1 VTLRGGRWSRG
12 TWPLIGLVSFGLLAA
27 EAPAPPA
34 AGPAGPPGGYS
45 TRSDDELLLFEVRL
59 QGAMLS
65 DTFPG
70 YPSKDGV
77 LVPLGELCRMLGL
90 AIKTDPLTGKASG
103 FFLSESRTFLLDA
116 GANTVTVE
124 GKAMPLD
131 RSKVEIHPDD
141 IYVDTRLIAAWLP
154 LDLKVDKLAARLTIT
169 PREPLPSQLLANRMK
184 GRAAFGGARA
194 DNHHYTQVDD
204 PYRWLEVPMVDETL
218 RLSSTPPADGGKR
231 TAVLQSST
239 YASAD
244 FLKLST
250 SVYAYGD
257 SQGNRSL
264 LATAGRR
271 NPEGGMLGWLDA
283 TEFELGEVYDPGLA
297 TISQSTSGTGAFVTN
312 FPLNSDIFGDKKTL
326 RGNLPPGW
334 QVELYQNGA
343 LIGFQASRADGLYEF
358 RDVPLIHG
366 WNDFRLVFY
375 GPEGQRREET
385 QHLDNSTPL
394 VPKGGFRYRFQA
406 EELHGGLGGRG
417 YLLGQYG
424 LTDKLSAF
432 GAAATVDLSTGQ
444 MRHYGQA
451 GLQGRWDLLSA
462 QLTASRATEGG
473 TAEELAVGAR
483 LSDSLSLTV
492 KRAELQDG
500 FISDIYLPSFGLIKS
515 RTDLDLSGV
524 APNLAKPWLT
534 LGVTGRRDDLVGGG
548 STLLLSPRIG
558 TAYGGWFL
566 MNTLNYQ
573 RTDLSGSSSASSFG
587 NFLVSRFFGSY
598 ALRGEATYGITP
610 TRHLQNVAFY
620 LDTTH
625 FRPWA
630 IQTGVVRVM
639 DSGETK
645 LLASATKSAGRVGVG
660 LEGSWSNRS
669 GWTAAVT
676 VRVGLFREPRTGAWG
691 SDAMGVASY
700 GAISAQT
707 FVDANGNGRMDPGE
721 KPLPG
726 VSSFVNGVA
735 RPEGSNA
742 QGVLYQHSIPGDI
755 RAKVLL
761 NASTLPDP
769 MMQPEGEGFTFIPRA
784 GHTTLLNLPAIQT
797 GDVNGTV
804 YFEHAGTT
812 RPLPGVTVELVGP
825 DGKVAASAR
834 SAYDGYYELQ
844 NFQPGKYTLRIN
856 PDEIQRRHLERPAD
870 RTLDLSGQKLER
882 DGEDWKLRPE
892 GDPLPMPVP
901 GPSAPPPAQP
911 AATAG
916 LSASAAHGAATPV
929 AAAEAAPALAAPAP
943 LAPIL
948 TGGKIGR
955 VEPAQ
960 LREAVLHGDAKQA
973 AQLSEAWLAQADL
986 KGWAVRAQIGALPST
1001 LLQAAEE
1008 LDPRDGAILL
1018 RPWALVNGQCAR
1030 QFFVA
1035 GFRTRALAERFAA
1048 RLRGRKDLDPA
1059 KVMPV
1064 KELVGAEPPCSFYA
1078 D

>member
-1 VTLRGGRWSRG
+1 MTFRGGRWSRG
-12 TWPLIGLVSFGLLAA
+12 TWPLVALVAIGLHGA
-27 EAPAPPA
+27 EAPTPLASA
-34 AGPAGPPGGYS
+34 PAGPPGGFS
-45 TRSDDELLLFEVRL
+45 THSDDELLLLEVRL
-59 QGAMLS
+59 QGATLS

-70 YPSKDGV
+70 YPVKDGV
-77 LVPLGELCRMLGL
+77 LIPLGELCRMLGL
-90 AIKTDPLTGKASG
+90 AITTDPLTGKASG
-103 FFLSESRTFLLDA
+103 FFLSESRTFSLDA
-116 GANTVTVE
+116 GANKVTVE
-124 GKAMPLD
+124 GKAMPFD
-131 RSKVEIHPDD
+131 RSQVEIHPDD
-141 IYVDTRLIAAWLP
+141 IYVDTRLISAWLP
-154 LDLKVDKLAARLTIT
+154 LGLKVDKLAAQLTIT
-169 PREPLPSQLLANRMK
+169 PREPLPAQILASRMK
-184 GRAAFGGARA
+184 GHAAFGGARA

-218 RLSSTPPADGGKR
+218 RLSSNPPANGDKR
-231 TAVLQSST
+231 TALAQSTT

-250 SVYAYGD
+250 SLYAYGD

-271 NPEGGMLGWLDA
+271 NPEGGLLGWLDA

-406 EELHGGLGGRG
+406 EELHGGLGNRG

-424 LTDKLSAF
+424 LTDKVSAF
-432 GAAATVDLSTGQ
+432 AAAATVDLTTGQ
-444 MRHYGQA
+444 VRHYGQA
-451 GLQGRWDLLSA
+451 GLQGRWGLLST

-473 TAEELAVGAR
+473 TAEELAASAR
-483 LSDSLSLTV
+483 LSDSLSLTM
-492 KRAELQDG
+492 KHAELQDG
-500 FISDIYLPSFGLIKS
+500 YISDIYLPAFGLIKS
-515 RTDLDLSGV
+515 RTDLDLTGV
-524 APNLAKPWLT
+524 APSLAKPWLT
-534 LGVTGRRDDLVGGG
+534 LGISARRDELANGG

-587 NFLVSRFFGSY
+587 NFLVSRFFGTY
-598 ALRGEATYGITP
+598 ALRGEATYSITP
-610 TRHLQNVAFY
+610 IRHLQNVAVY
-620 LDTTH
+620 LDTTR

-630 IQTGVVRVM
+630 IQTGVMRVM

-645 LLASATKSAGRVGVG
+645 LLANATKSVGRIGVG
-660 LEGSWSNRS
+660 LEGSWSNRA
-669 GWTAAVT
+669 GWGAAVT
-676 VRVGLFREPRTGAWG
+676 VRVGLFREPRAGAWG
-691 SDAMGVASY
+691 SDAMGVAPY

-707 FVDANGNGRMDPGE
+707 FLDANGNGRMDPGE

-755 RAKVLL
+755 RTKVLL
-761 NASTLPDP
+761 NPSTLPDP
-769 MMQPEGEGFTFIPRA
+769 MMQPAGDGFTFIPRA
-784 GHTTLLNLPAIQT
+784 GHTTLINLPAIQT

-804 YFEHAGTT
+804 YLEAAGST
-812 RPLPGVTVELVGP
+812 RALPGVTVELVNA

-844 NFQPGKYTLRIN
+844 NFQPGKYTLRIK
-856 PDEIQRRHLERPAD
+856 PEEMQRRHLEPPPD
-870 RTLDLSGQKLER
+870 RALDLTGEHLER
-882 DGEDWKLRPE
+882 DGEDWKLRPV
-892 GDPLPMPVP
+892 GAPMPLPTT
-901 GPSAPPPAQP
+901 PSLPPK
-911 AATAG
+911 
-916 LSASAAHGAATPV
+916 PV
-929 AAAEAAPALAAPAP
+929 APATTAALSVSATREAVSDVAPTISPSTPIAMLPAP
-943 LAPIL
+943 G
-948 TGGKIGR
+948 TVTR

-960 LREAVLHGDAKQA
+960 LREAVLHGDPKQA
-973 AQLSEAWLAQADL
+973 AQLSAAWLAQADV

-1008 LDPRDGAILL
+1008 LDPKDGAILL
-1018 RPWALVNGQCAR
+1018 RPWALSNGQCAR

-1035 GFRTRALAERFAA
+1035 GFKTKAMAARFAA
-1048 RLRGRKDLDPA
+1048 RLRGHKDLDPA
-1059 KVMPV
+1059 RVVPV
-1064 KELVGAEPPCSFYA
+1064 KDLIGAEPPCSFYA
-1078 D
+1078 E

>member
-1 VTLRGGRWSRG
+1 MTFRGGRWSRG
-12 TWPLIGLVSFGLLAA
+12 TWPLIGLVTLSLLGADA
-27 EAPAPPA
+27 RPMPAP
-34 AGPAGPPGGYS
+34 GPAGPPGGFS
-45 TRSDDELLLFEVRL
+45 TRSDDEILLFEVRL
-59 QGAMLS
+59 QGATLS

-77 LVPLGELCRMLGL
+77 LIPLGELCRMLGL
-90 AIKTDPLTGKASG
+90 AITTDPLTGKASG

-124 GKAMPLD
+124 GKAMPFD
-131 RSKVEIHPDD
+131 RAKVEIHPDD
-141 IYVDTRLIAAWLP
+141 IYVDTRLISAWLP

-169 PREPLPSQLLANRMK
+169 PREPLPAQVQATRLR
-184 GRAAFGGARA
+184 GRGAFGGLRA
-194 DNHHYTQVDD
+194 DNHHYAQVDD
-204 PYRWLEVPMVDETL
+204 PYRWLEAPMIDETL
-218 RLSSTPPADGGKR
+218 RISSSPPAEGDKR
-231 TAVLQSST
+231 TALAQSTT

-257 SQGNRSL
+257 SQGDRSL
-264 LATAGRR
+264 LATGGRR
-271 NPEGGMLGWLDA
+271 NPEGGLLGWMNA
-283 TEFELGEVYDPGLA
+283 TEFEIGEVYDPGLA

-334 QVELYQNGA
+334 QVEVYQNGA

-432 GAAATVDLSTGQ
+432 GAAASVDLSTGQ

-483 LSDSLSLTV
+483 ISDSLSVTL
-492 KRAELQDG
+492 KHAELQNG

-515 RTDLDLSGV
+515 RTDFDLSGV
-524 APNLAKPWLT
+524 APSLAKPWLS
-534 LGVTGRRDDLVGGG
+534 LGLTARQDELVGGG

-573 RTDLSGSSSASSFG
+573 RTDLASGTSASSFG

-630 IQTGVVRVM
+630 IQTGVLRVM
-639 DSGETK
+639 DTGETK
-645 LLASATKSAGRVGVG
+645 LLANATKSVGRVGVG

-669 GWTAAVT
+669 GWGAALT

-691 SDAMGVASY
+691 SDAMGVAPY
-700 GAISAQT
+700 GAISAQA
-707 FVDANGNGRMDPGE
+707 FLDANGNGRMDPGE

-726 VSSFVNGVA
+726 ISSFVNGVA
-735 RPEGSNA
+735 RPESSNA

-755 RAKVLL
+755 RTKVLL
-761 NASTLPDP
+761 NPSTLPDP
-769 MMQPEGEGFTFIPRA
+769 MMQPEGDGFTFIPSA
-784 GHTTLLNLPAIQT
+784 GHTTLIGLPAVQT

-804 YFEHAGTT
+804 YFEHAGAT
-812 RPLPGVTVELVGP
+812 RPLPGITIELVGA
-825 DGKVAASAR
+825 DGKVAASTR

-844 NFQPGKYTLRIN
+844 NFRPGKYTLRIN
-856 PDEIQRRHLERPAD
+856 PDEVQRRHIEPPAD
-870 RTLDLSGQKLER
+870 RPMDLSGEKLER
-882 DGEDWKLRPE
+882 DGEDWKLRLAGE
-892 GDPLPMPVP
+892 PLPAPVP
-901 GPSAPPPAQP
+901 APAALPSAPET
-911 AATAG
+911 AATTTA
-916 LSASAAHGAATPV
+916 LSASATHQSEV
-929 AAAEAAPALAAPAP
+929 ADDTPALAAPAAIAVVP
-943 LAPIL
+943 AA
-948 TGGKIGR
+948 GRVGR

-960 LREAVLHGDAKQA
+960 LREAVLHGDPKRA
-973 AQLSEAWLAQADL
+973 AQLSEAWLGQTDL

-1001 LLQAAEE
+1001 LLQAAEA
-1008 LDPRDGAILL
+1008 LDPRDGAVLL
-1018 RPWALVNGQCAR
+1018 RPWALSNGQCAR

-1035 GFRTRALAERFAA
+1035 GFKTRDAAQRFAA
-1048 RLRGRKDLDPA
+1048 RLHGRKDLDPA
-1059 KVMPV
+1059 KVVPV
-1064 KELVGAEPPCSFYA
+1064 KDLVGAEPPCSFYA